1 MARKELKR
9 TKLGVIVGNRG
20 FFPSHLCDTGRAE
33 ILRVLEE
40 EGIDVV
46 ILDIN
51 ATKNGAVMT
60 LDDAK
65 VCGNLFKANRD
76 HIDGILITLPNFGD
90 EKAVANTIR
99 YSGLNVPILV
109 HAFSDNITLMGIQDR
124 RDSFCGKMSVCN
136 NLKQYGIPFTLT
148 TLHTVAPDSD
158 SFRIDLRRFAATC
171 RVVQSLCNARLGSIG
186 ARPASFNTVR
196 YSEKLLERSGI
207 TIETLDLSE
216 VFGRAGKRKE
226 HDPAVKRKLEEI
238 AAYVD
243 VKGFPKENLV
253 RMASLG
259 VVVEEWMDDN
269 DLSGT
274 ALQCW
279 TSMEEYFGV
288 VPCTIMSMLSSSLIP
303 SACEVDIT
311 GLVGMYALQQAS
323 GRPSALLD
331 WNNNYGEDPNKG
343 VVFHCS
349 NLPKEVFEEIHM
361 DYHEILSGTVG
372 RENTLGTIQG
382 RIKASTFTYCGIATD
397 DLNGGI
403 AVYTGEGQFTRDPL
417 LTFGGYGVVQVPKFQ
432 KLLRYICENGFEHHV
447 SSNMSSVADSMEEAF
462 GKYMGWKTYRHEEAR
477 HDR

>member
-1 MARKELKR
+1 MQRK
-9 TKLGVIVGNRG
+9 TKKTTIGVIIGNRG
-20 FFPSHLCDTGRAE
+20 FFPGHLCETGRKE

-40 EGIDVV
+40 EGLNAV
-46 ILDIN
+46 ILDTQ
-51 ATKNGAVMT
+51 ATKHGAVMT
-60 LDDAK
+60 LDEARI
-65 VCGNLFKANRD
+65 CANLFKEHRD
-76 HIDGILITLPNFGD
+76 EIDGLLVSLPNFGD

-99 YSGLNVPILV
+99 MSGLDVPILV
-109 HAFSDNITLMGIQDR
+109 HAFNDDIQSMSIRDR

-148 TLHTVAPDSD
+148 TLHTVDPSSE
-158 SFRIDLRRFAATC
+158 SFRRDLREFAGTC
-171 RVVQSLCNARLGSIG
+171 RVVRSLRNARLGSIG

-216 VFGRAGKRKE
+216 VFGRAGKRSE
-226 HDPAVKRKLEEI
+226 SDPAVKRKLEEI
-238 AAYVD
+238 NAYVD
-243 VKGFPKENLV
+243 TKGFPKENLI
-253 RMASLG
+253 RMATLG
-259 VVVEEWMDDN
+259 VVVEEWMLEN
-269 DLSGT
+269 ELAGT

-279 TSMEEYFGV
+279 TSMEEYFGI
-288 VPCTIMSMLSSSLIP
+288 VPCTVMSMLSSSLIP

-331 WNNNYGEDPNKG
+331 WNNNYGDDPDKG

-382 RIKASTFTYCGIATD
+382 RIKASPFTYCGITTD
-397 DLNGGI
+397 DSSGQI
-403 AVYTGEGQFTRDPL
+403 AAYTGEGVFTRDPL
-417 LTFGGYGVVQVPKFQ
+417 LTFGGYGVVQVPEFQ
-432 KLLRYICENGFEHHV
+432 KLLRYICETGFEHHV
-447 SSNMSSVADSMEEAF
+447 ASSMSTVANSMTEAF
-462 GKYMGWKTYRHEEAR
+462 GKYMGWRVHRHGG
-477 HDR
+477 

>member
-1 MARKELKR
+1 MAHQAQAR
-9 TKLGVIVGNRG
+9 TTLGVIVGNRG
-20 FFPSHLCDTGRAE
+20 FFPDHLCDSGRTE

-46 ILDIN
+46 ALEPAD
-51 ATKNGAVMT
+51 TKFGTVMT

-65 VCGNLFKANRD
+65 KCGSLFQANRSR
-76 HIDGILITLPNFGD
+76 IDGILVTLPNFGD
-90 EKAVANTIR
+90 EKGIANAIR
-99 YSGLNVPILV
+99 YSGLDVPVLV
-109 HAFSDNITLMGIQDR
+109 HAFNDDIKAMSIKDR

-136 NLKQYGIPFTLT
+136 NLKQYGIPFSLT
-148 TLHTVAPDSD
+148 TLHTVDPGSE
-158 SFRIDLRRFAATC
+158 SFRADLRRFAGTC
-171 RVVQSLCNARLGSIG
+171 RIVRSLRRARLGSIG

-216 VFGRAGKRKE
+216 VFGRANKRKE
-226 HDPAVKRKLEEI
+226 HDPAVQRKLEEI

-243 VKGFPKENLV
+243 VKGFPRENLL

-259 VVVEEWMDDN
+259 VVVEEWMKDN
-269 DLSGT
+269 DLAGT

-279 TSMEEYFGV
+279 TSMEEYFGI
-288 VPCTIMSMLSSSLIP
+288 VPCTIMSMLSSNLIP

-331 WNNNYGEDPNKG
+331 WNNNYGDDPDKG

-382 RIKASTFTYCGIATD
+382 RIKASKFTYCGVTTD
-397 DLNGGI
+397 DANGRI
-403 AVYTGEGQFTRDPL
+403 AAYTGEGTFTRDPL
-417 LTFGGYGVVQVPKFQ
+417 LTFGGYGVVQVPNFQ
-432 KLLRYICENGFEHHV
+432 KLLRYICESGFEHHV
-447 SSNMSSVADSMEEAF
+447 SSNMSTVADAVEEAL
-462 GKYMGWKTYRHEEAR
+462 GKYMGWSVYRHGA
-477 HDR
+477 DA

>member
-1 MARKELKR
+1 VAVTHKKR
-9 TKLGVIVGNRG
+9 TTLGVIVGNRG
-20 FFPSHLCDTGRAE
+20 FFPGHLSESGRAE

-46 ILDIN
+46 IVDLGD
-51 ATKNGAVMT
+51 TKYGAVMT
-60 LDDAK
+60 LDEAK
-65 VCGNLFKANRD
+65 VCANKFKANRD
-76 HIDGILITLPNFGD
+76 LIDGILVTLPNFGD
-90 EKAVANTIR
+90 EKAIANTIR

-109 HAFSDNITLMGIQDR
+109 HAFNDNLTTMGIQHR

-136 NLKQYGIPFTLT
+136 NLKQYGIPFSLT
-148 TLHTVAPDSD
+148 TLHTVDPQSE
-158 SFRIDLRRFAATC
+158 SFRADLRSFAGTC
-171 RVVQSLCNARLGSIG
+171 RVVRSLQQARLGSIG

-226 HDPAVKRKLEEI
+226 SDPEVKRKLEEI

-243 VKGFPKENLV
+243 VKGFPQENLV

-259 VVVEEWMDDN
+259 VVVEEWMNDN
-269 DLSGT
+269 DLAGV

-288 VPCTIMSMLSSSLIP
+288 VPCTIMSMLSSNLIP

-331 WNNNYGEDPNKG
+331 WNNNYGDDPDKG

-349 NLPKEVFEEIHM
+349 NLPKEVFEEIRM

-382 RIKASTFTYCGIATD
+382 RIKASPFTYCGITTD
-397 DLNGGI
+397 DFNGGI
-403 AVYTGEGQFTRDPL
+403 AAYTGEGQFTRDPL
-417 LTFGGYGVVQVPKFQ
+417 LTFGGYGVVQVPQFQ
-432 KLLRYICENGFEHHV
+432 KLLRYICESGFEHHV
-447 SSNMSSVADSMEEAF
+447 SSSMSSVAGALEEAF
-462 GKYMGWKTYRHEEAR
+462 GKYMGWKTYRHEGNG
-477 HDR
+477 

>member
-1 MARKELKR
+1 MAQQDSKR
-9 TKLGVIVGNRG
+9 TTLGVIVGNRG
-20 FFPSHLCDTGRAE
+20 FFPGHLAESGRNE
-33 ILRVLEE
+33 ILRVLEQ
-40 EGIDVV
+40 EGIEAI
-46 ILDIN
+46 ILD
-51 ATKNGAVMT
+51 ACETKNGGIMT

-65 VCGNLFKANRD
+65 KCANLFKLHRD
-76 HIDGILITLPNFGD
+76 RIDGILVTLPNFGD

-99 YSGLNVPILV
+99 MADLNVPVLV
-109 HAFSDNITLMGIQDR
+109 HAFNDDIKAMSIQHR

-136 NLKQYGIPFTLT
+136 NLKQYGIPFSLT
-148 TLHTVAPDSD
+148 TLHTVAPDSE
-158 SFRIDLRRFAATC
+158 SFRQDLRSFAGTC
-171 RVVQSLCNARLGSIG
+171 RVVRSLRRARLGSIG

-216 VFGRAGKRKE
+216 VFGRASKRKE
-226 HDPAVKRKLEEI
+226 SDADVKRKLEEI
-238 AAYVD
+238 ANYVD
-243 VKGFPKENLV
+243 VKGFPHDNLV

-259 VVVEEWMDDN
+259 VVVEEWMKEN

-279 TSMEEYFGV
+279 TSMEEYFGI
-288 VPCTIMSMLSSSLIP
+288 VPCTIMSMMSSSLIP

-331 WNNNYGEDPNKG
+331 WNNNYGDDPDKG

-349 NLPKEVFEEIHM
+349 NLPKEVFEEIRM

-382 RIKASTFTYCGIATD
+382 RIKASPFTYCGITTD

-403 AVYTGEGQFTRDPL
+403 AAYTGEGLFTRDPL
-417 LTFGGYGVVQVPKFQ
+417 LTFGGYGVVQVPRFQ
-432 KLLRYICENGFEHHV
+432 KLLRYICESGFEHHV
-447 SSNMSSVADSMEEAF
+447 ASSMSTVADSLEEAL
-462 GKYMGWKTYRHEEAR
+462 GKYMGWKMYRHDEAAGAV
-477 HDR
+477 

>member
-1 MARKELKR
+1 MAVAQKKR
-9 TKLGVIVGNRG
+9 TTLGVIVGNRG
-20 FFPSHLCDTGRAE
+20 FFPGHLSESGRAE

-40 EGIDVV
+40 EGIDAI
-46 ILDIN
+46 ILDL
-51 ATKNGAVMT
+51 ADTKYGAVMT

-65 VCGNLFKANRD
+65 LCANKFKANRD
-76 HIDGILITLPNFGD
+76 LIDGILITLPNFGD

-99 YSGLNVPILV
+99 YSGLNVPVLV
-109 HAFSDNITLMGIQDR
+109 HAFNDNLTTMGIQHR

-148 TLHTVAPDSD
+148 TLHTVDPQSE
-158 SFRIDLRRFAATC
+158 SFRSDLRQFAGTC
-171 RVVQSLCNARLGSIG
+171 RVVRSLQQARLGSIG

-216 VFGRAGKRKE
+216 VFGRANNRKE
-226 HDPAVKRKLEEI
+226 SDVEVKRKLEEI

-243 VKGFPKENLV
+243 VKGFPQDNLV

-259 VVVEEWMDDN
+259 VVVEEWMKEN
-269 DLSGT
+269 DLAGV

-331 WNNNYGEDPNKG
+331 WNNNYGDDPDKG

-349 NLPKEVFEEIHM
+349 NLPMEVFEEIRM

-382 RIKASTFTYCGIATD
+382 RIKASPFTYCGITTD

-403 AVYTGEGQFTRDPL
+403 AAYTGEGQFTRDPL

-432 KLLRYICENGFEHHV
+432 KLLRYICESGFEHHV
-447 SSNMSSVADSMEEAF
+447 SSSMSSVAGALEEAF
-462 GKYMGWKTYRHEEAR
+462 SKYMGWKTYRHEGIE
-477 HDR
+477 

>member
-1 MARKELKR
+1 MARKTRGR
-9 TKLGVIVGNRG
+9 TTLGVIVGNRG
-20 FFPSHLCDTGRAE
+20 FFPGHLCETGRAD
-33 ILRVLEE
+33 IVRILEE
-40 EGIDVV
+40 EGIDAVL
-46 ILDIN
+46 LDVET
-51 ATKNGAVMT
+51 TKYGAVMT

-65 VCGNLFKANRD
+65 ACGNLFKANRD
-76 HIDGILITLPNFGD
+76 RIDGILITLPNFGD

-99 YSGLNVPILV
+99 YSGLNVPVLV
-109 HAFSDNITLMGIQDR
+109 HAFADEIGAMGIQDR

-148 TLHTVAPDSD
+148 TLHTVKPDSP
-158 SFRIDLRRFAATC
+158 SFRADLQRFAAAC
-171 RVVQSLCNARLGSIG
+171 RVVKSLRNARLGSIG

-216 VFGRAGKRKE
+216 VFGRANKRKE
-226 HDPAVKRKLEEI
+226 SDPEVQRKLEEI

-243 VKGFPKENLV
+243 VAGFPRDNLV

-259 VVVEEWMDDN
+259 VVVEQWMDDN

-279 TSMEEYFGV
+279 TSMEEYFGI

-311 GLVGMYALQQAS
+311 GLVGMYALQEAS

-331 WNNNYGEDPNKG
+331 WNNNYGDDPDKG

-349 NLPKEVFEEIHM
+349 NLPKEVFEEIRM

-382 RIKASTFTYCGIATD
+382 RIKASPFTYCGIATD

-403 AVYTGEGQFTRDPL
+403 AAYAGEGIFTRDPL

-447 SSNMSSVADSMEEAF
+447 SSNMSQVADSIEEAL
-462 GKYMGWKTYRHEEAR
+462 GKYMGWKMHRHGESSAHE
-477 HDR
+477 